1 MISATGN
8 KGSPSS
14 GGFTPHLCCKRVSH
28 ERSDPSRILKT
39 ESPKNCI
46 GCSKGAGF
54 TLVEVLI
61 SVLILSIGSVVI
73 LQAMAQASSAI
84 TLSECRREAVLFSAG
99 KMAETELVLRRALD
113 LEETD
118 GGSFRIGDQPFTWTL
133 TCGKAKGP
141 GPRELSLTVAWERG
155 RDSYSH
161 QVQTVLMRPKR
172 QGEDEG

>member
-1 MISATGN
+1 MTSATGN
-8 KGSPSS
+8 RGSPSS
-14 GGFTPHLCCKRVSH
+14 GGFT
-28 ERSDPSRILKT
+28 
-39 ESPKNCI
+39 
-46 GCSKGAGF
+46 
-54 TLVEVLI
+54 LVEVLT
-61 SVLILSIGSVVI
+61 SVLILSFGSVMI
-73 LQAMAQASSAI
+73 LQAMAQTSSAI
-84 TLSECRREAVLFSAG
+84 TLSECRRGAVLFSAG

-118 GGSFRIGDQPFTWTL
+118 GGNFRIGDQPFAWTL

-155 RDSYSH
+155 RNSYSQ